1 MNQNLQKTIAKLAT
15 MQAEIPEER
24 KALLAEIAAFISQK
38 LQKGE
43 SVKMNFICT
52 ENSRR
57 SHISQ
62 LWAAAL
68 AHHFGLPITTFSGGT
83 KVSAF
88 NSKAIA
94 AMQRA
99 GFAILPASGENPK
112 YRVVFEPNDEPLLSY
127 SKLYD
132 APENP
137 QDSFIAIMVCGS
149 ADANCPF
156 IPTAERRFAVTFTDP
171 KVADNTPQEAATY
184 DERVLQIGSEFYYL
198 FDRVKI

>member
-1 MNQNLQKTIAKLAT
+1 MNQTLQKTIAQLAE
-15 MQAEIPEER
+15 MQGKIPAER
-24 KALLAEIAAFISQK
+24 KALLTSIADFISDK

-43 SVKMNFICT
+43 PVKLNFICT

-68 AHHFGLPITTFSGGT
+68 AHHFGVPVSTFSGGT
-83 KVSAF
+83 KVSTF
-88 NSKAIA
+88 NPKAIA

-99 GFAILPASGENPK
+99 GFSILPASGENPK
-112 YRVVFEPNDEPLLSY
+112 YEVSFADDAAPFY
-127 SKLYD
+127 AFSKLYD

-171 KVADNTPQEAATY
+171 KIADNTPAETATY

-198 FDRVKI
+198 FSSVKQ